1 MSKKKTPDE
10 LYWDEK
16 KKDQIR
22 LEYNNFLSVEGGGSN
37 PHMAQIFA
45 TKMIAGG
52 HDYMGMKERDL
63 ILLLAGELPYMY
75 D

>member
-16 KKDQIR
+16 KREQIR
-22 LEYNNFLSVEGGGSN
+22 LEYNNYLSVEGKDNN